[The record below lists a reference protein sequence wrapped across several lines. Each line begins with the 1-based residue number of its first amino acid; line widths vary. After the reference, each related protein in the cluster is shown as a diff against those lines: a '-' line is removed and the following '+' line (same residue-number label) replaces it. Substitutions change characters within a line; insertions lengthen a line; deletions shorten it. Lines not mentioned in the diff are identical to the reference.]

1 MEHRDRAT
9 GWQHAKLSG
18 HENEDLV
25 KIRLDTD
32 EEFAGSLLR
41 RIKTEYTKRDMSLK
55 SIYRF
60 GLIPIGIL

>member
-32 EEFAGSLLR
+32 EEFAGSLLH
-41 RIKTEYTKRDMSLK
+41 
-55 SIYRF
+55 
-60 GLIPIGIL
+60 G